1 MMRHTL
7 LLGLSA
13 VLMLWSA
20 GLTYAQDKETVASLS
35 RLEGRVQVI
44 QADSGKSVQ
53 GRNGLLLKEGDT
65 VVTKAQ
71 TRVTIK
77 FRDGSEVRMFPNSR
91 FLVQG
96 VRESSGSRN
105 FSYKLFLKLGSVW
118 GQFTPQRKT
127 ASIGMPTATIGIK
140 GTTLRAV
147 QRDGKGRVA
156 LTEGKID
163 VTNDRGS
170 VTLVPGKR
178 LADFTRGDDL
188 RKKIQDIPYKLD
200 MKADKRDLKFSDS
213 KAEEVFVN
221 VQLVNIKNGN
231 QVNRAG
237 KVYLRSNYEHIAF
250 PPKVELNQRGF
261 ARVPV
266 KISPPKPTD
275 EQLDGNIYVWSVLDE
290 ETGDDT
296 AEGRVLFSF
305 PVEGSKEKIRIES
318 DTGEGKRVN

>member
-1 MMRHTL
+1 MTRKVL
-7 LLGLSA
+7 SLGLSA
-13 VLMLWSA
+13 VLMVLSA
-20 GLTYAQDKETVASLS
+20 GLTFAQDKETVASLS

-65 VVTKAQ
+65 VVTKDQ

-96 VRESSGSRN
+96 VRESSGNRN

-147 QRDGKGRVA
+147 HRDGKGRVS
-156 LTEGKID
+156 LTEGKVD

-200 MKADKRDLKFSDS
+200 MKADKRELKFPGS
-213 KAEEVFVN
+213 KAEEVFLN
-221 VQLVNIKNGN
+221 VQLVNIKNGS
-231 QVNRAG
+231 QVSRAG
-237 KVYLRSNYEHIAF
+237 KVYLRSNYDSISF
-250 PPKVELNQRGF
+250 PPQVELSQRGF

-266 KISPPKPTD
+266 KISPPEAAD
-275 EQLDGNIYVWSVLDE
+275 DSLDGNIYIWSVLDE

-296 AEGRVLFSF
+296 AEGRVLFTF
-305 PVEGSKEKIRIES
+305 PVKGTKERIRVES
-318 DTGEGKRVN
+318 DSGEGKRVN